1 MSTIRRT
8 SDRRKLPPHIIEE
21 VIRLRAA
28 GQTQMEIKRKTGI
41 SRTSIHYILRGRP
54 TADEAS
60 QARQAEETLGLFDGP
75 IERCPG
81 CGRRVHMP
89 CMPCRIESAVET
101 ERFSNPDR
109 RQRGV

>member
-1 MSTIRRT
+1 MSTVRRT
-8 SDRRKLPPHIIEE
+8 PDRRRLPPHLIEE

-28 GQTQMEIKRKTGI
+28 GNTQLEIKRKTGI
-41 SRTSIHYILRGRP
+41 SRTSIHYIINGKRDF
-54 TADEAS
+54 TQNAD
-60 QARQAEETLGLFDGP
+60 AEESLGLFDGP

-89 CMPCRIESAVET
+89 CMPCRIESAMET
-101 ERFSNPDR
+101 ERFSRPDR

>member
-1 MSTIRRT
+1 MSSVRRT
-8 SDRRKLPPHIIEE
+8 PDRRKLPPHLIEE

-28 GQTQMEIKRKTGI
+28 GDTQMEIKRKTGI
-41 SRTSIHYILRGRP
+41 SRTSIHYILNGKRDSAQP
-54 TADEAS
+54 AD
-60 QARQAEETLGLFDGP
+60 AEESLGLFDGP

-101 ERFSNPDR
+101 ERFWHSDR
-109 RQRGV
+109 RQQGV